1 MSALHTLAI
10 YGREARAQIL
20 STVRTPQFVIPSVAL
35 PLLFYGVMGL
45 GLSKGREEVAHFMLA
60 NYVIF
65 AAIAP
70 AMFGFGAA
78 VAAEREAKMIELKQI
93 APLPAGGYL
102 VGRLAAALAL
112 IAASVLLL
120 GGLAW
125 FGGVRMDAWRWAA
138 TLGLGLVST
147 IPFAMIGLNIG
158 LRMGSQGA
166 TALANLVFLAF
177 SLFGGLWIPLS
188 AMPEWFGDIAQATPS
203 YHLGRL
209 SQMLSGM
216 QPLANVEQH
225 VTILVAMT
233 LAAVFGAWIAWRR
246 RAA

>member
-1 MSALHTLAI
+1 MHTLAV
-10 YGREARAQIL
+10 YAREARAQVL
-20 STVRTPQFVIPSVAL
+20 ATWRTPQFMVPSVIL

-45 GLSKGREEVAHFMLA
+45 GLSKGREPVAHMMLA

-78 VAAEREAKMIELKQI
+78 VAAEREAKLIELKQI

-112 IAASVLLL
+112 VAVAIGLL
-120 GGLAW
+120 GGLA
-125 FGGVRMDAWRWAA
+125 FLGGVTMESRQWAA
-138 TLGLGLVST
+138 TLGLGLMSA
-147 IPFAMIGLNIG
+147 IPFALIGLNLG

-166 TALANLVFLAF
+166 TALTNLLFLGF
-177 SLFGGLWIPLS
+177 SLFGGLWIPLQ
-188 AMPEWFGDIAQATPS
+188 AMPAWFGKIAVFTPS
-203 YHLGRL
+203 YHFGQL

-216 QPLANVEQH
+216 QPFADVEQH
-225 VTILVAMT
+225 ISILVAMT
-233 LAAVFGAWIAWRR
+233 LAALIGAGMAWRR
-246 RAA
+246 QDA